1 MSPAALCVQASQ
13 VGKLSG
19 MQPHDGVLPQA
30 AGTVAQL
37 IVPSD
42 VNAQYCRPCWH
53 RNVDEPCLG
62 HRNVT
67 TLPPAPPPPKPP
79 PPEPPRAWPPA
90 PPPPKPPPPEP
101 PRAWPPAP
109 PPPKPPPPEPPRAWP
124 PVPPTAGPPVPPP
137 PEPLPAGPPEPPAS
151 PLPGPAFVE
160 DPQAATVRTSSDRK
174 QPKHRFTRIASP
186 HLGSRGRNRTGG
198 IARIGGGPSA
208 SAHARVPASAT
219 FVSGWRV
226 RGREIRTASVGGFH
240 RVIVSLLGTL
250 DNSPQIESVID
261 MDTLFS
267 FLAASTIVQNVD
279 GMVGDALARGTSSR
293 RYRRCRRQRSSRRMC
308 RSHKGG
314 RRSPHTFA
322 RRLPLMISSA
332 LGCSNRS

>member
-79 PPEPPRAWPPA
+79 HLEPPRAWPPAPPPPKPPPEPPRAWPPA

-124 PVPPTAGPPVPPP
+124 PVPPTAGPPPPR
-137 PEPLPAGPPEPPAS
+137 LPNHYLPGRPNRRHRRFQARRSSNPAS
-151 PLPGPAFVE
+151 CDRQDE
-160 DPQAATVRTSSDRK
+160 AATGSNPSTDSLASHHLTSAPEAGIVPS
-174 QPKHRFTRIASP
+174 
-186 HLGSRGRNRTGG
+186 GRADWRRV
-198 IARIGGGPSA
+198 ASA

-226 RGREIRTASVGGFH
+226 RRPR
-240 RVIVSLLGTL
+240 
-250 DNSPQIESVID
+250 NP
-261 MDTLFS
+261 
-267 FLAASTIVQNVD
+267 D
-279 GMVGDALARGTSSR
+279 GVR
-293 RYRRCRRQRSSRRMC
+293 
-308 RSHKGG
+308 
-314 RRSPHTFA
+314 
-322 RRLPLMISSA
+322 
-332 LGCSNRS
+332 